1 MNLLVIGKN
10 SGNRILH
17 AFLFKGKSMWFQAFN
32 KELNDK
38 LVCYAV

>member
-17 AFLFKGKSMWFQAFN
+17 AFLFKGKSMWFQVFN
-32 KELNDK
+32 KELNYK

>member
-17 AFLFKGKSMWFQAFN
+17 AFLFKGKSMWFQVFN
-32 KELNDK
+32 KESNDE
-38 LVCYAV
+38 LVHYAV

>member
-17 AFLFKGKSMWFQAFN
+17 AFLLKGKSTWFQVFN
-32 KELNDK
+32 KESNDE